1 MAMVLKLNIPGFVAL
16 RNSPEVQADIKAR
29 AERIAAAAGDGF
41 VVSPVT
47 TNMSRSGRA
56 RVAVITGDADA
67 MLAEA
72 NDQALTRA
80 IDAGR

>member
-1 MAMVLKLNIPGFVAL
+1 MNPNIVLNIPGFVAL
-16 RNSPEVQADIKAR
+16 RNSPEVQADIQAR
-29 AERIAAAAGDGF
+29 AERIASAAGDGF
-41 VVSPVT
+41 VVTPVT
-47 TNMSRSGRA
+47 TNRSMSGRA
-56 RVAVITGDADA
+56 HVAVITGDADA

>member
-1 MAMVLKLNIPGFVAL
+1 M
-16 RNSPEVQADIKAR
+16 
-29 AERIAAAAGDGF
+29 
-41 VVSPVT
+41 
-47 TNMSRSGRA
+47 TNFSRSGRA
-56 RVAVITGDADA
+56 RVRVVAGNIDA

>member
-29 AERIAAAAGDGF
+29 AERIASAAGDGF
-41 VVSPVT
+41 VVTPVT

-56 RVAVITGDADA
+56 RVAVITGNADA

-72 NDQALTRA
+72 NDRALTKA

>member
-1 MAMVLKLNIPGFVAL
+1 MQMLKLNIPGFVAL

-29 AERIAAAAGDGF
+29 AERIAQAAGDGF
-41 VVSPVT
+41 EVTPVT

-56 RVAVITGDADA
+56 RVAVIATTAEA

-80 IDAGR
+80 IDSGR